1 MIVEEFK
8 VTYPLFLI
16 PRLTLVPSEYTKD
29 VDPIGNTTPVPVTVL
44 TVIVYNEDVPL
55 VVASSN
61 TIILSA
67 PSGIVTLLFAPNV
80 PVSLMYRF
88 LPFDVAPLSSAK
100 AKSPEANCDEDK

>member
-8 VTYPLFLI
+8 VTYPLLRI
-16 PRLTLVPSEYTKD
+16 PRLTFVPSEYTKD
-29 VDPIGNTTPVPVTVL
+29 LHPMGNTTPFPDTVL
-44 TVIVYNEDVPL
+44 TVIVYRVDVPL

-61 TIILSA
+61 IIILSA

-80 PVSLMYRF
+80 PVNLIYRF

-100 AKSPEANCDEDK
+100 ARSPDASCDEDR